1 MKNIYFFLF
10 AIILSLTD
18 YAYGF
23 DLKGIQPLAPD
34 GVFSTFSAA
43 SLKQGAIAAALG
55 MEKSEHPGFYRLT
68 AQFAYGLSDK
78 IELIS
83 TVPYISDWQGT
94 ADGFE
99 DIAIGVKHRF
109 LDEGYYGPSA
119 AYLLTAS
126 FPTGMK
132 SASSEGSF
140 GGGLIISKKVGPV
153 KGHANLFYSR
163 PGTPN
168 LDDDITFAAG
178 LDFSASHNFKLLGE
192 LYGKKSYSGS
202 LDRLEFRFGYR
213 VVAPENFITTVGV
226 GFDVKKRSPEYRLL
240 LNMTYM
246 FPSDAG
252 KIRKIYESE
261 D

>member
-1 MKNIYFFLF
+1 MKNFCFFLF
-10 AIILSLTD
+10 AVVLSLTD
-18 YAYGF
+18 YAYGV

-34 GVFSTFSAA
+34 GVFSTFSAS
-43 SLKQGAIAAALG
+43 SLKQGVTASALG

-78 IELIS
+78 LELIA
-83 TVPYISDWQGT
+83 TVPFISEWQGS

-99 DIAIGVKHRF
+99 DMAVGVKYRF
-109 LDEGYYGPSA
+109 LDEGYYGPSI
-119 AYLLTAS
+119 AYLITAS

-132 SASSEGSF
+132 SVSSEGSF
-140 GGGLIISKKVGPV
+140 GGGLIISKRVGPV
-153 KGHANLFYSR
+153 KGHLNLFYAR

-178 LDFSASHNFKLLGE
+178 LDFSASHNFNILGE

-213 VVAPENFITTVGV
+213 VVAPENLITTVGV

-240 LNMTYM
+240 LTLTYM
-246 FPSDAG
+246 FPSDAK
-252 KIRKIYESE
+252 KINKIYESE

>member
-10 AIILSLTD
+10 AVVLSLTD
-18 YAYGF
+18 YAHGF
-23 DLKGIQPLAPD
+23 DLKGLQPLAPD

-43 SLKQGAIAAALG
+43 SLKQGATAAALG
-55 MEKSEHPGFYRLT
+55 MEKSENPGFYRLT

-78 IELIS
+78 VELIA
-83 TVPYISDWQGT
+83 TVPYIAGWQGFS
-94 ADGFE
+94 DGFE
-99 DIAIGVKHRF
+99 DMALGVKHRF
-109 LDEGYYGPSA
+109 LDEGYYGPSI
-119 AYLLTAS
+119 AYLLSVS
-126 FPTGMK
+126 FPTGIK
-132 SASSEGSF
+132 SVSSEGSF
-140 GGGLIISKKVGPV
+140 GGGLIVSKKVGPV

-168 LDDDITFAAG
+168 LADDLTFAAG

-213 VVAPENFITTVGV
+213 VVAPENLITTIGA
-226 GFDVKKRSPEYRLL
+226 GFDAKKRSPEYRLL
-240 LNMTYM
+240 LTLTYM
-246 FPSDAG
+246 FPSEAK